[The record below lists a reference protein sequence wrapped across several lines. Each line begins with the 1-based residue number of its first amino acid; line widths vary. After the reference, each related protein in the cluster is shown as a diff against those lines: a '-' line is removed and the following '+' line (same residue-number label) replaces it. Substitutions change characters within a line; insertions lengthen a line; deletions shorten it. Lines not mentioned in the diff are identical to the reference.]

1 MRNIFLMGLTFIF
14 LCYSCEKEYKVIDGT
29 SKETFTQSV
38 KSISSK
44 LTILQQDKI
53 QEAVKLIYKFKTE
66 GSDEDKRWEQLYTL
80 LNGKNAEQIFDMAE
94 EIAKKNKIPWTSIS
108 MNSVDP
114 SVFDKDLKPL
124 TEAEQKLKQIEKAT
138 RINLRYAPINK
149 DDKINDG
156 FYLYPELIDDS
167 GAAVSYTDLPL
178 NLSISFINN
187 GNIVYVIQREVNS
200 SQVGNP
206 SLMKGIKIYY
216 SLFDNKKLFNSSLDV
231 EIKIKAEDKYLY
243 GKLSGIPIDL
253 SKTRDAST
261 PIEDEINKQV
271 ALDNVKKFIRF
282 IGNKQYSEAYNL
294 TQNPKWIS
302 LDQFSSTTNGF
313 GTIDATNL
321 INAQSGEK
329 NENRQMVNVQY
340 QIKDINGK
348 VKTLTQNFILKK
360 VKDNWLITNTV
371 TKEIKED
378 TWK

>member
-206 SLMKGIKIYY
+206 SLMKGIKVYY

>member
-1 MRNIFLMGLTFIF
+1 MRKIFLIGLTFIF
-14 LCYSCEKEYKVIDGT
+14 LCSSCEKEYKVIDGT
-29 SKETFTQSV
+29 SKETFTKSV

-66 GSDEDKRWEQLYTL
+66 GADENKRWEQLYTL
-80 LNGKNAEQIFDMAE
+80 LNGKNAEQIFDIAE
-94 EIAKKNKIPWTSIS
+94 DIAKKNKIPWSSTS

-114 SVFDKDLKPL
+114 SVFDNDLKPL

-138 RINLRYAPINK
+138 RINIRYSPISK
-149 DDKINDG
+149 DETINDG

-167 GAAVSYTDLPL
+167 GAEIFYADLPL
-178 NLSISFINN
+178 TLSISFINN
-187 GNIVYVIQREVNS
+187 GTIIYVIDREINS
-200 SQVGNP
+200 SAVGDP
-206 SLMKGIKIYY
+206 SLNKGIKIPFFM
-216 SLFDNKKLFNSSLDV
+216 FDNKKLATSTLDV
-231 EIKIKAEDKYLY
+231 EIKINAEDKYLY
-243 GKLSGIPIDL
+243 GKLSAIPIDL

-271 ALDNVKKFIRF
+271 ALDNVKKFIQL
-282 IGNKQYSEAYNL
+282 IGDKQYSEAYNL
-294 TQNPKWIS
+294 AQNPKWTS

-313 GTIDATNL
+313 GTIAATNL
-321 INAQSGEK
+321 INAQLEEK
-329 NENRQMVNVQY
+329 NDDKQTVNVQY

-348 VKTLTQNFILKK
+348 IKTLTQNFILKK
-360 VKDNWLITNTV
+360 VKDNWLITNTE

>member
-1 MRNIFLMGLTFIF
+1 MRKIFLIGLTFIF
-14 LCYSCEKEYKVIDGT
+14 LCSSCEKEYKVIDGT
-29 SKETFTQSV
+29 SKETFTKSV

-66 GSDEDKRWEQLYTL
+66 GSDENKRWEQLYTL
-80 LNGKNAEQIFDMAE
+80 LNGKNAEQIFDIAE
-94 EIAKKNKIPWTSIS
+94 DIAKKNKIPWSSTS

-114 SVFDKDLKPL
+114 SVFDNDLKPL

-138 RINLRYAPINK
+138 RINIRYSPISK
-149 DDKINDG
+149 DETINDG

-167 GAAVSYTDLPL
+167 GSEIFYADLPL
-178 NLSISFINN
+178 TLSISFINN
-187 GNIVYVIQREVNS
+187 GTIVYVIQREINS
-200 SQVGNP
+200 STVGDP
-206 SLMKGIKIYY
+206 SLNKGIKIPFFM
-216 SLFDNKKLFNSSLDV
+216 FDNKKLATSSLDV
-231 EIKIKAEDKYLY
+231 EIKINAEDKYLY

-271 ALDNVKKFIRF
+271 ALDNVKKFIQL
-282 IGNKQYSEAYNL
+282 IGDKQYSEAYNL
-294 TQNPKWIS
+294 AQNPKWTS

-313 GTIDATNL
+313 GTIAATNL
-321 INAQSGEK
+321 INAQLEEK
-329 NENRQMVNVQY
+329 NDDKQTVNVQY

-348 VKTLTQNFILKK
+348 IKTLTQNFILKK
-360 VKDNWLITNTV
+360 VKDNWLITNTE

>member
-66 GSDEDKRWEQLYTL
+66 GSDEDKRWEQLYTQ

-187 GNIVYVIQREVNS
+187 GNIIYVIQREVNS

-206 SLMKGIKIYY
+206 SLMKGIKVYY

>member
-206 SLMKGIKIYY
+206 SLMKGIKVYY
-216 SLFDNKKLFNSSLDV
+216 SLFDNKKLFNSSFDV

>member
-66 GSDEDKRWEQLYTL
+66 GSDEDKRCEQLYTL

-206 SLMKGIKIYY
+206 SLMKGIKVYY

>member
-1 MRNIFLMGLTFIF
+1 MRNIFLIGLTFIF

-29 SKETFTQSV
+29 SKETFTKSV
-38 KSISSK
+38 KSVSSK

-53 QEAVKLIYKFKTE
+53 QDAVKLIFKFKTE
-66 GSDEDKRWEQLYTL
+66 GSDEDKRWEQLYSL

-94 EIAKKNKIPWTSIS
+94 QIAKQNKIPWSSTS

-114 SVFDKDLKPL
+114 SVFDDNLKSL
-124 TEAEQKLKQIEKAT
+124 TEVEQKLQQIEKAT
-138 RINLRYAPINK
+138 RINLRYSPINK
-149 DDKINDG
+149 DENLNEG

-167 GAAVSYTDLPL
+167 GSAVSYTDLPL

-200 SQVGNP
+200 SEVGNP
-206 SLMKGIKIYY
+206 SLMKGIKIPY
-216 SLFDNKKLFNSSLDV
+216 SMFDNKKLSNSFLDV
-231 EIKIKAEDKYLY
+231 EIKINAEDKYLH
-243 GKLSGIPIDL
+243 GKLTNIPVDL

-271 ALDNVKKFIRF
+271 ALDNVKKFIQF
-282 IGNKQYSEAYNL
+282 IGNKKYSEAYSL
-294 TQNPKWIS
+294 TKNNKWGS

-313 GTIDATNL
+313 GTIDAVNL
-321 INAQSGEK
+321 INAQVGEK
-329 NENRQMVNVQY
+329 NDDKQIVNVQY
-340 QIKDINGK
+340 QIKDVNGK
-348 VKTLTQNFILKK
+348 IKTLTQNFILRK
-360 VKDNWLITNTV
+360 VKDNWLIINTE

>member
-1 MRNIFLMGLTFIF
+1 MGLTFIF

-206 SLMKGIKIYY
+206 SLMKGIKVYY

>member
-1 MRNIFLMGLTFIF
+1 MRNIFLIGLTFIF

-29 SKETFTQSV
+29 SKETFTKSV
-38 KSISSK
+38 KSVSSK

-53 QEAVKLIYKFKTE
+53 QDAVKLIFKFKTE
-66 GSDEDKRWEQLYTL
+66 GSDEDKRWEQLYSL

-94 EIAKKNKIPWTSIS
+94 QIAKQNKIPWSSTS

-114 SVFDKDLKPL
+114 SVFDDNLKPL
-124 TEAEQKLKQIEKAT
+124 TEVEQKLQQIEKAT
-138 RINLRYAPINK
+138 RINLRYSPINK
-149 DDKINDG
+149 DENLNEG

-167 GAAVSYTDLPL
+167 GSAVSYTDLPL

-200 SQVGNP
+200 SEVGNP
-206 SLMKGIKIYY
+206 SLMKGIKIPY
-216 SLFDNKKLFNSSLDV
+216 SMFDNKKLSNSFLDV
-231 EIKIKAEDKYLY
+231 EIKINAEDKYLH
-243 GKLSGIPIDL
+243 GKLTNIPVDL

-271 ALDNVKKFIRF
+271 ALDNVKKFIQF
-282 IGNKQYSEAYNL
+282 IGNKKYSEAYSL
-294 TQNPKWIS
+294 TKNNKWGS

-313 GTIDATNL
+313 GTIDAVNL
-321 INAQSGEK
+321 INAQVGEK
-329 NENRQMVNVQY
+329 NDDKQIVNVQY
-340 QIKDINGK
+340 QIKDVNGK
-348 VKTLTQNFILKK
+348 IKTLTQNFILRK
-360 VKDNWLITNTV
+360 VKDNWLIINTE

>member
-66 GSDEDKRWEQLYTL
+66 GSDEDKRWEQLYTQ

-206 SLMKGIKIYY
+206 SLMKGIKVYY